1 MPYPHPFYR
10 GALGM
15 AALWLGLS
23 APLSAA
29 TLKDALDHAW
39 AAYLPAQSAR
49 TAQFD
54 AQAAAARAWLPE
66 PPTLTLSGRS
76 DQIDRNNGLREWE
89 AEVGV
94 PLWLWGQRDRAGAVA
109 QGEREAGMQGLAQ
122 ERWQLAG
129 ELREAWWDV
138 RLAQAELDAAELKL
152 KEASRL
158 EADVAR
164 RVKAGDLAPL
174 DQNLARG
181 AVSQAKGERLRAN
194 AALLRAQGQF
204 AALSRGAP
212 VPDQDELPAAEVAP
226 EQHPQLTSL
235 AAKATAAQARLNQA
249 AGDTRNNPEL
259 AFTLTRER
267 DSRGEAYQNLAKVAI
282 TIPFGSSSR
291 NQPRI
296 TAANAELIEAKIALD
311 TAQRKLDANVMAGR
325 AELDRARE
333 EAALQ
338 QERQQLAEQSFAWVE
353 KAFQAGQLDLP
364 ALIRAE
370 TELADARLQAARA
383 RTEAARAVS
392 RYNQAV
398 GALP

>member
-10 GALGM
+10 GALGV
-15 AALWLGLS
+15 AAFWLGLS

-39 AAYLPAQSAR
+39 AAYQPAQSAR
-49 TAQFD
+49 AAQFD
-54 AQAAAARAWLPE
+54 AQDAAARAWLPE
-66 PPTLTLSGRS
+66 PPTLTLSGRG

-109 QGEREAGMQGLAQ
+109 QSEREAAMQGLAQ

-138 RLAQAELDAAELKL
+138 RLAQAELDASELKFR
-152 KEASRL
+152 EAERL
-158 EADVAR
+158 ATDVVR

-174 DQNLARG
+174 DLNQAQS
-181 AVSQAKGERLRAN
+181 AVAQAKGERLRAQ
-194 AALLRAQGQF
+194 AALSRAQGQF
-204 AALSRGAP
+204 TALSRGAP
-212 VPDQDELPAAEVAP
+212 VPDQDEIPAGDITP
-226 EQHPQLTSL
+226 ERHPQLQGL
-235 AAKATAAQARLNQA
+235 AAKVSAAQARLNQA

-259 AFTLTRER
+259 AFTVTRER
-267 DSRGEAYQNLAKVAI
+267 DSRDEAYQNLAKLAI
-282 TIPFGSSSR
+282 KIPFGSSSR

-296 TAANAELIEAKIALD
+296 TAANAELIEAQLARD
-311 TAQRKLDANVMAGR
+311 TAQRKLAASAAASR
-325 AELDRARE
+325 TELEQSRE
-333 EAALQ
+333 TAALQ
-338 QERQQLAEQSFAWVE
+338 QERLQLAEQSFGWVD
-353 KAFQAGQLDLP
+353 KAFKAGQLDLP
-364 ALIRAE
+364 AMIRAE

>member
-10 GALGM
+10 GALGV

-54 AQAAAARAWLPE
+54 AQDAAARAWLPE

-76 DQIDRNNGLREWE
+76 DQLDGNAGRREWE

-109 QGEREAGMQGLAQ
+109 QGERDASMQGLAQ
-122 ERWQLAG
+122 QRWQLAG
-129 ELREAWWDV
+129 ELREAWWEV
-138 RLAQAELDAAELKL
+138 RLAQVELDATDLKL

-174 DQNLARG
+174 DQNLARST
-181 AVSQAKGERLRAN
+181 VSQAKSERLRAQ
-194 AALLRAQGQF
+194 AALTRAQGQF
-204 AALSRGAP
+204 AALSRGAR
-212 VPDQDELPAAEVAP
+212 VPDQDEILAGEIAP
-226 EQHPQLTSL
+226 EQHPQLQEL
-235 AAKATAAQARLNQA
+235 AAKASVAQAKLQQA

-259 AFTLTRER
+259 AFTVTRER
-267 DSRGEAYQNLAKVAI
+267 DSREEAYQNLAKIAI
-282 TIPFGSSSR
+282 KIPFGSSAR

-296 TAANAELIEAKIALD
+296 TAANAELIEAQLARD
-311 TAQRKLDANVMAGR
+311 SAQRKLAASVAASR
-325 AELDRARE
+325 AELEQSRGT
-333 EAALQ
+333 AALQ
-338 QERQQLAEQSFAWVE
+338 QERLQLAEQSFVWVD
-353 KAFQAGQLDLP
+353 KAFQAGQLELP

-370 TELADARLQAARA
+370 TELADARLQAART
-383 RTEAARAVS
+383 RSEAARAVS